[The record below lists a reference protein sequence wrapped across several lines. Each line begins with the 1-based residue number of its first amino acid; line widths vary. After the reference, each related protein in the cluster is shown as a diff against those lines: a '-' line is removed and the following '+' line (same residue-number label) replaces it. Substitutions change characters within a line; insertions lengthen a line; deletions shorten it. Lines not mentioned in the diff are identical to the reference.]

1 MSLQVTEASR
11 VEIYLLMLYLPR
23 DKKVWEIILRLR
35 ASISKWRQVQKQNMK
50 GNKSKLKLEAGETS
64 QWLRALD

>member
-23 DKKVWEIILRLR
+23 DKEVWEIILRLR
-35 ASISKWRQVQKQNMK
+35 ASISKWRQVQKQNTK
-50 GNKSKLKLEAGETS
+50 GNKSKLKLEDGETS
-64 QWLRALD
+64 QWLRAFD